1 MRRLVL
7 FLMVVMLASMPA
19 LAQKREPGKVKTLVI
34 DPGHGGAKPGAH
46 GKQIWEKD
54 LVLAVALKFGS
65 LVEKHLPDVKVIYT
79 RTTDEDITL
88 ARRAEIANHA
98 KADLFISV
106 HANSHPTGK
115 PTGVET
121 FVMGLSQ
128 SKANLE
134 VAKKENADILK
145 ESDYQKNSAYQ
156 GFDPNSPESY
166 VMFAM
171 YQNAYLSKSLD
182 FANYIQKQYSQNI
195 KSINR
200 GVKQAELFVIY
211 KTAMP
216 AVLTEIGFISN
227 PEEEKFMMSEA
238 GKNKIAMSLYN
249 AFATYKAHEEGTQPK
264 LIKSFDQA
272 PEGEQMAEASTVKDK
287 AAQRAAAEA
296 EAKAKAEREAAAKAE
311 AAREAELKAQAERE
325 AAEAEAKARE
335 EAAKALAAAED
346 KARADATAKEAEAK
360 ARAEREAKE
369 REGVKEEAA
378 QDVAPTPTPTETESA
393 QPVAKNKVSFKVQ
406 FLRSDKLLKAGDKEL
421 KGLDNF
427 TYYQNGNVYCY
438 MWGDSRSIEAA
449 KALQSDVRAKGFKD
463 AFVVAFANGERV
475 SLQKAKELLQEE

>member
-7 FLMVVMLASMPA
+7 FLMILTLVSLPA
-19 LAQKREPGKVKTLVI
+19 VSQKREPGKVKTLVI
-34 DPGHGGAKPGAH
+34 DPGHGGDKPGAI
-46 GKQIWEKD
+46 GKHITEKD
-54 LVLAVALKFGS
+54 LVLDVALKFGA
-65 LVEKHLPDVKVIYT
+65 LVEKHLPDVNVIYT
-79 RTTDEDITL
+79 RKTDVDITL
-88 ARRAEIANHA
+88 ARRAEMANQA

-115 PTGVET
+115 PKGVET

-145 ESDYQKNSAYQ
+145 EADYQKNSAYQ

-171 YQNAYLSKSLD
+171 YQNAYISKSLD
-182 FANYIQKQYSQNI
+182 FANYIQKQYSQNLT
-195 KSINR
+195 STINR

-227 PEEEKFMMSEA
+227 AEEEKFLMTEA

-272 PEGEQMAEASTVKDK
+272 PESEQLAEAPAAKDK
-287 AAQRAAAEA
+287 AAERAAREA
-296 EAKAKAEREAAAKAE
+296 EAKERAAREAEEKAQ
-311 AAREAELKAQAERE
+311 AAREAELNAQAERE

-335 EAAKALAAAED
+335 EAAKALAAAESKAQAERAAAE
-346 KARADATAKEAEAK
+346 KARKESEQKQQQPAESAPVVEEKPAPSSEKPAAEAK
-360 ARAEREAKE
+360 PR
-369 REGVKEEAA
+369 V
-378 QDVAPTPTPTETESA
+378 V
-393 QPVAKNKVSFKVQ
+393 FKVQ

-438 MWGDSRSIEAA
+438 MWGESHSIEAA
-449 KALQSDVRAKGFKD
+449 KGLQSDVRAKGFKD
-463 AFVVAFANGERV
+463 AFVVAFANGERISV
-475 SLQKAKELLQEE
+475 QKARELLSEEQ

>member
-1 MRRLVL
+1 MN
-7 FLMVVMLASMPA
+7 
-19 LAQKREPGKVKTLVI
+19 AQKREPGKVKTLVI

-54 LVLAVALKFGS
+54 LVLAVALKFGA

-106 HANSHPTGK
+106 HANSHPTDK

-134 VAKKENADILK
+134 VAKKENADILL
-145 ESDYQKNSAYQ
+145 ESGYQKNTAYQ

-182 FANYIQKQYSQNI
+182 FANYIQKQYGSNLR
-195 KSINR
+195 SINR

-227 PEEEKFMMSEA
+227 PDEEKFMMSEA
-238 GKNKIAMSLYN
+238 GKNKIAMCLYN

-264 LIKSFDQA
+264 TIKSFD
-272 PEGEQMAEASTVKDK
+272 
-287 AAQRAAAEA
+287 AAATSGDAVAENEELQAKPDREA
-296 EAKAKAEREAAAKAE
+296 EAREREAREAE
-311 AAREAELKAQAERE
+311 AREQAAREAEAREQAARE
-325 AAEAEAKARE
+325 QALRE
-335 EAAKALAAAED
+335 EAARKAAAEALAAAE
-346 KARADATAKEAEAK
+346 AQAK
-360 ARAEREAKE
+360 ADREAQEAVEKPRGE
-369 REGVKEEAA
+369 EQTTTATPAPADNDRNISSAANQPEGKG
-378 QDVAPTPTPTETESA
+378 T
-393 QPVAKNKVSFKVQ
+393 VSFRVQ
-406 FLRSDKLLKAGDKEL
+406 FLRHERLLKAGDKEL

-427 TYYQNGNVYCY
+427 TYYQNGSAYCY
-438 MWGDSRSIEAA
+438 MWGDSKSVEAA

-463 AFVVAFANGERV
+463 AFVVAFYNGERI
-475 SLQKAKELLQEE
+475 SLQQARSLMQDK